1 MTQKF
6 TQHSIICL
14 VVSTRVLW
22 LLLDLYFTPSIDYE
36 LTHFGTT
43 DLHDLQTGFHSID
56 FCRLKTSLKYQPS
69 PVQVLQIYFRALL
82 HESRLNKSRK
92 RMNQT

>member
-1 MTQKF
+1 M
-6 TQHSIICL
+6 
-14 VVSTRVLW
+14 STRVLW